1 VTTPSARLNP
11 FFSMWTQ
18 PRRSIR
24 EALTMPEH
32 FVIALA
38 CVWGISRALDRAS
51 YKSLGDRLSLPWVLA
66 FAIGLG
72 PITGVTMLYLFGWLL
87 GWTGRW
93 MGGAGSP
100 SEIRAAIAWPHV
112 ITFWGLL
119 LWIPELLV
127 FGRELFTTATP
138 RLDASLGLSAA
149 MIGFFLLEATLL
161 IWSIVAY
168 LHCLGEVQRFS
179 AWKAF
184 GNTIVAILVFLM
196 ITVPIAIV
204 LVMVWLLV
212 H

>member
-1 VTTPSARLNP
+1 
-11 FFSMWTQ
+11 MWTQ

-38 CVWGISRALDRAS
+38 CVWCISRALDRAS
-51 YKSLGDRLSLPWVLA
+51 YKSLGDRLSLPWVTA

-72 PITGVTMLYLFGWLL
+72 PNHWRPRLLYLF
-87 GWTGRW
+87 
-93 MGGAGSP
+93 AGSWAGPADGWAARDRPPNP
-100 SEIRAAIAWPHV
+100 SSDRLAHV

-127 FGRELFTTATP
+127 IGRELFTTATP
-138 RLDASLGLSAA
+138 RLDGEPRAQRRDDWVFPA
-149 MIGFFLLEATLL
+149 EATLL

-179 AWKAF
+179 DMESVRQHLR
-184 GNTIVAILVFLM
+184 GI
-196 ITVPIAIV
+196 
-204 LVMVWLLV
+204 
-212 H
+212 